1 MNDTDHI
8 HMQDLKVL
16 HKAVIEGDARTAKT
30 VTQEALAE
38 GVEPLKLV
46 QDYMMPAMAEVG
58 RRFETNEY
66 FVPELLISARAMK
79 AALELI
85 RPLLVASGSEPLG
98 RVALGTV
105 KGDLHDIGKNLVGAM
120 LEGGGFEVLDLGV
133 NVSPEQFI
141 SAVKEK
147 KANIVAMS
155 ALLTTTM
162 PSMKTTIDA
171 LKKAGVR
178 DQVKVLIGGAP
189 ITRKYAEEVGADGY
203 SESAAGAVAM
213 AHRALGVKA

>member
-1 MNDTDHI
+1 
-8 HMQDLKVL
+8 MQDLKVL
-16 HKAVIEGDARTAKT
+16 HKAVIEGDARTAKRT
-30 VTQEALAE
+30 TEQALAG
-38 GVEPLKLV
+38 GVKPLELV
-46 QDYMMPAMAEVG
+46 QDYLMPAMAEVG

-85 RPLLVASGSEPLG
+85 RPLLAASGAEPVG

-133 NVSPEQFI
+133 NVSAEQFI
-141 SAVKEK
+141 AAVKEK

-162 PSMKTTIDA
+162 PSMKTTIDR
-171 LKKAGVR
+171 LKEAGVR

-189 ITRKYAEEVGADGY
+189 ITRKYAEQVGADGY

-213 AHRALGVKA
+213 ARQTLGLKA

>member
-1 MNDTDHI
+1 
-8 HMQDLKVL
+8 
-16 HKAVIEGDARTAKT
+16 
-30 VTQEALAE
+30 
-38 GVEPLKLV
+38 
-46 QDYMMPAMAEVG
+46 
-58 RRFETNEY
+58 
-66 FVPELLISARAMK
+66 MK

-85 RPLLVASGSEPLG
+85 RPLLIANGTEPVG

-141 SAVKEK
+141 AAVKEK

-162 PSMKTTIDA
+162 PAMKTTVDA
-171 LKKAGVR
+171 LKQAGLR
-178 DQVKVLIGGAP
+178 GQVKVLIGGAP
-189 ITRKYAEEVGADGY
+189 ITQKYAEEVGADGY

-213 AHRALGVKA
+213 AHRALGLKK